1 MDVTR
6 LRPGGLKLTKEG
18 ADCAGISA
26 GSRVLDIGCGTG
38 TTLRFLYD
46 TYGCGVS
53 GTDISEKAVAI
64 AGKRVP
70 EADICC
76 ADASVL
82 PFPDATFDAVF
93 MECTL
98 TLFERPQDALSEA
111 GRVLVKGGFL
121 IIETLKRKDARV
133 FLDDGA
139 VSLPL
144 LTAFLEENGF
154 HVVCSEDKTEE
165 LVRFSTAII
174 FQYDSLDVYLKSCEK
189 ETGSS
194 IFSCDM
200 NRKGLG
206 YHLIVAQRQ

>member
-1 MDVTR
+1 MHATQ

-18 ADCAGISA
+18 ADCAHISA
-26 GSRVLDIGCGTG
+26 DSRVLDVGCGTG

-111 GRVLVKGGFL
+111 GRVLVKDGFL
-121 IIETLKRKDARV
+121 IIETLKRKNARA

-144 LTAFLEENGF
+144 LTSFLTERGF
-154 HVVCSEDKTEE
+154 RIVLSEDKTDD
-165 LVRFSTAII
+165 LVQFSTDII
-174 FQYDSLDVYLKSCEK
+174 FQYDSLEAYLRSCTE
-189 ETGSS
+189 ETGGS

-206 YHLIVAQRQ
+206 YHLLVAQRQ